1 MEHATERI
9 IALTG
14 ATRGLGRALAER
26 LLEAGHR
33 LVACGR
39 SEEAL
44 AELEQ
49 LGGERVFARP
59 VDVRSGAQVAAWAEE
74 ASSTSRE
81 SPTWSGPS
89 RRR

>member
-26 LLEAGHR
+26 LLEAGHQ

-39 SEEAL
+39 SEGAL

-49 LGGERVFARP
+49 LGV
-59 VDVRSGAQVAAWAEE
+59 
-74 ASSTSRE
+74 SSIS
-81 SPTWSGPS
+81 
-89 RRR
+89 